1 MEVLSKLSVKLL
13 AEKIDTYEKF
23 ELCKRFNFDY
33 FQGFFFCT
41 PKVEHQ
47 QFEHPESDHDVPVNR
62 LATGRVLAAL
72 QDPELSINNL
82 EEAISSDLSLSYK
95 LCRYTNSAYIGLNR
109 QVESISHAAKLVGI
123 ERIRLWASLLMFTKM
138 EDKPRELMITA
149 IVRGAMCERLGASAK
164 KARKE
169 TFFTVGLLSVLDA
182 LLDCSMEEAL
192 EQLPLVEEIRNALLR
207 GEGAAG
213 EALACVLAYERSQWD
228 AVKYKDL
235 GSMTIRG
242 HYLDSLGWARR
253 ISEDLKI

>member
-1 MEVLSKLSVKLL
+1 MVVLMAVETHEFLRIAHPRVQDLPATDSFTRKRPSSVIGEKCGLTEGVGQIRRSKV
-13 AEKIDTYEKF
+13 
-23 ELCKRFNFDY
+23 
-33 FQGFFFCT
+33 G
-41 PKVEHQ
+41 H
-47 QFEHPESDHDVPVNR
+47 
-62 LATGRVLAAL
+62 TGWTK
-72 QDPELSINNL
+72 P
-82 EEAISSDLSLSYK
+82 
-95 LCRYTNSAYIGLNR
+95 

-138 EDKPRELMITA
+138 EDKRRELMITA

-253 ISEDLKI
+253 ISEGLKI